1 MEFFVLVLKELAVV
15 GSSVHSLFVALLVSE
30 FHLCVV
36 TGETEDDNAAN
47 LDGDVA
53 VLTGGV
59 SSEEGDGGGDH
70 VGAEE
75 GGGVDH
81 ELVCVVVAVVAKD
94 NGREELNDEH
104 DIGRGEVAKKES
116 VADFADV
123 GANTDTEDGGVNLFE
138 SQATVGNETKDGKTG
153 NG

>member
-15 GSSVHSLFVALLVSE
+15 GSSVHSLFVALLVAE
-30 FHLCVV
+30 LVLHVV
-36 TGETEDDNAAN
+36 AGEAEHDDAAD

-59 SSEEGDGGGDH
+59 SSEEGDGSGDH

-81 ELVCVVVAVVAKD
+81 ELVCVVVAVVSED

-104 DIGRGEVAKKES
+104 DIGRGEVAKEES